1 MNDKSRVI
9 QKRLIT
15 GLLSLAFMM
24 SLVLTPAS
32 AAGFDGATFAAPI
45 LQNVERVEKTDL
57 AEMESVLSEYS
68 GESAQLLTS
77 NVKEQLSVLQLEG
90 ELPQR
95 AQLVR
100 DNVLGRD
107 VTRLTFDT
115 YEADIDQDGQ
125 VVSVVNYADMHDNDD
140 TILDGENTDPSAYPV
155 TKGEALALAD
165 QIAKDYQL
173 DGYQLVECSN
183 DIPATWLL
191 LWHNRLDNGVLNPCD
206 MITVTIDARDGSVM
220 LMDRNSE
227 VPEVTDVVVTEA
239 GAVRR
244 SQPLRNELGG
254 LSIHSTALT
263 VFRPNFHWESTEVEY
278 QEADFVRLA
287 WCVTLEDGSVIY
299 IDSQTGEILGGSSA
313 LEYARSVCAEP
324 SFTDSQQCVN
334 LAREGLEELGYVHH
348 LNSVNYHINQ
358 DDIEYVLNRSNL
370 KALYLTCH
378 GSRDSKRIGAE
389 GWEISYTQIK
399 SGYKFVYLD
408 ACFSSLNNYFAK
420 AFLGSEKERKA
431 FVGWNVKVLQCD
443 SAAFNRYFWPQIGR
457 MTILDAV
464 LVARSTALSEYY
476 TSCNPGFYGDASY
489 SGRA

>member
-191 LWHNRLDNGVLNPCD
+191 LWHKQLNNGVLNPYD
-206 MITVTIDARDGSVM
+206 MVTVTVDARDGSVM
-220 LMDRNSE
+220 LWTAIRKHWMKRMLSLRKP
-227 VPEVTDVVVTEA
+227 VLFA
-239 GAVRR
+239 GHSRCGR
-244 SQPLRNELGG
+244 SWVDWRFP
-254 LSIHSTALT
+254 
-263 VFRPNFHWESTEVEY
+263 P
-278 QEADFVRLA
+278 
-287 WCVTLEDGSVIY
+287 
-299 IDSQTGEILGGSSA
+299 
-313 LEYARSVCAEP
+313 RS
-324 SFTDSQQCVN
+324 
-334 LAREGLEELGYVHH
+334 
-348 LNSVNYHINQ
+348 
-358 DDIEYVLNRSNL
+358 
-370 KALYLTCH
+370 
-378 GSRDSKRIGAE
+378 
-389 GWEISYTQIK
+389 
-399 SGYKFVYLD
+399 
-408 ACFSSLNNYFAK
+408 
-420 AFLGSEKERKA
+420 
-431 FVGWNVKVLQCD
+431 
-443 SAAFNRYFWPQIGR
+443 
-457 MTILDAV
+457 
-464 LVARSTALSEYY
+464 
-476 TSCNPGFYGDASY
+476 
-489 SGRA
+489 

>member
-68 GESAQLLTS
+68 GEPAQLLTS

-107 VTRLTFDT
+107 VTRLTFDM

-155 TKGEALALAD
+155 TKEEALALAD

-191 LWHNRLDNGVLNPCD
+191 LWHKQLDNGVLNPYD
-206 MITVTIDARDGSVM
+206 MVTVTVDARDGSVM
-220 LMDRNSE
+220 LMDRNKE
-227 VPEVTDVVVTEA
+227 ALDEADVVVTET
-239 GAVRR
+239 GAIPL
-244 SQPLRNELGG
+244 SQPLRQELGG
-254 LSIHSTALT
+254 LAVSSTELT
-263 VFRPNFHWESTEVEY
+263 VFRPNFYWESTEVAY

-287 WCVTLEDGSVIY
+287 WRVTLEDGSVIY

-324 SFTDSQQCVN
+324 SFPDSQQCVD

-408 ACFSSLNNYFAK
+408 ACFSSLKNYFAK

-464 LVARSTALSEYY
+464 LVARSTALSKYS

>member
-57 AEMESVLSEYS
+57 AEVESVLSEYS
-68 GESAQLLTS
+68 GEPAQLLTS

-100 DNVLGRD
+100 DNALGRD

-191 LWHNRLDNGVLNPCD
+191 LWHKQLDNGVLNPYD
-206 MITVTIDARDGSVM
+206 MVTVTVDARDGSVM
-220 LMDRNSE
+220 LMDRNKE
-227 VPEVTDVVVTEA
+227 TLDEADVVVTET
-239 GAVRR
+239 GAIRR
-244 SQPLRNELGG
+244 SQPLRQELGG
-254 LSIHSTALT
+254 LAVSSTELT
-263 VFRPNFHWESTEVEY
+263 VFRPNFYWESTEVAY

-287 WCVTLEDGSVIY
+287 WRVTLEDGSAIY
-299 IDSQTGEILGGSSA
+299 IDARTGETLGGDRTLA
-313 LEYARSVCAEP
+313 YARSVCAVP
-324 SFTDSQQCVN
+324 TFTDSQLCVN
-334 LAREGLEELGYVHH
+334 LAKAGLERLGYVHH
-348 LNSVNYHINQ
+348 LNSVNYSINQ
-358 DDIEYVLNRSNL
+358 DDIKYILNQSNL

-378 GSRDSKRIGAE
+378 GNSDSRHIWAK
-389 GWEISYTQIK
+389 GWEISYLQIK

-408 ACFSSLNNYFAK
+408 ACYSSLKNHFAK
-420 AFLGSEKERKA
+420 AFLGSGKEGKA
-431 FVGWNVKVLQCD
+431 FVGWNVEVYQSD
-443 SAAFNRYFWPQIGR
+443 SAWFDRYFWPQIGEK
-457 MTILDAV
+457 TILDAV
-464 LVARSTALSEYY
+464 LVTRSAALSSYH
-476 TSCNPGFYGDASY
+476 TTCNPGFYGDASY
-489 SGRA
+489 YGWA